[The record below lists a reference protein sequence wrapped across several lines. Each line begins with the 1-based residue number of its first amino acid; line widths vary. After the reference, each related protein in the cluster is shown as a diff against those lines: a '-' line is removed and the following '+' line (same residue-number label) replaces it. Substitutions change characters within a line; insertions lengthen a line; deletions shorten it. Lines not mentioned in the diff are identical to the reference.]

1 MVPEYL
7 REIVSSRRENVSKY
21 CICNRNQYDTPRC
34 KLGEFNPS
42 FVPDA
47 VRKWSPLNAE
57 AKKTSSIDIFCNTL
71 SSKDSNPSHILHLV
85 LVTVMHD
92 CIFINH
98 TVS

>member
-34 KLGEFNPS
+34 KLGEFNRS

-57 AKKTSSIDIFCNTL
+57 AKKTSFIFCNTL
-71 SSKDSNPSHILHLV
+71 SSKDSNPPHILHLV
-85 LVTVMHD
+85 TVIHD
-92 CIFINH
+92 CIIVNH